1 MDSSYYRVNNIM
13 RLVLPVLAASCLST
27 AHAHEVQHRIENAQ
41 VAVVTLAY
49 SNGKPFAHE
58 KYELQTRDGKQAAQ
72 TGRTDSAGRVMFVSG
87 DTRLWRL
94 KAFSAHGHGVD
105 LAFETPVAPPPTKT
119 ETLAVPVVAQPVAE
133 PGPNRAS
140 LALFGL
146 SSLLTGFGLYQLLL
160 RRKRGT

>member
-1 MDSSYYRVNNIM
+1 M
-13 RLVLPVLAASCLST
+13 RSVLPFLAALCLST
-27 AHAHEVQHRIENAQ
+27 AHAHEVHHRIEDAQ

-49 SNGKPFAHE
+49 GNGTPFAHE
-58 KYELQTRDGKQAAQ
+58 KYELRARDGKQAAQ
-72 TGRTDSAGRVMFVSG
+72 TGHTDSAGRVMFVSG
-87 DTRLWRL
+87 ETRQWRL

-119 ETLAVPVVAQPVAE
+119 ETLAAPVLVQPVAA

-146 SSLLTGFGLYQLLL
+146 SSLLAGFGLYQLLL
-160 RRKRGT
+160 RRKRSA